1 MLLRAAAILL
11 FAQCTHAFSARAGA
25 RPAQGRRGSSLSIV
39 ASISVTRPSAKQ
51 LSDLGLQGNIENVW
65 LPTEVSAGAVLSE
78 TLQQD
83 VTRYVSS
90 GSGTVCV
97 AGTDESA
104 IKVDE
109 GTLLTVDKGPVELRW
124 TAGAGGELVLLIS
137 EYWSP
142 ARVAARAVIPAV
154 WAALAVAAVIVF
166 ASEML

>member
-109 GTLLTVDKGPVELRW
+109 GTLLTVDKGLRW